1 MYISLTDSK
10 VMHYFFMQESAL
22 SGDTM
27 GGVSGDGGQD
37 MHTIATAGGPVA
49 ALSLAIG
56 PGSDASMPTN

>member
-1 MYISLTDSK
+1 
-10 VMHYFFMQESAL
+10 MQESAL